1 MTSRSLRTPDDL
13 INAGL
18 VKEIDIQAIEQVAA
32 RYSVAIPAYI
42 ANLIATA
49 SPADVIA
56 RQYIPTI
63 QELKAL
69 PGESADP
76 IGDIRHSPVP
86 GIVHRYKDRVLLK
99 IVHICPVY
107 CRFCFRREM
116 VGPGHEPNLTPGQ
129 VAAALAY
136 VQAHDEIAEVIM
148 TGGDPFI
155 LSPNRIADITSTIS
169 AIPHVKRIRWHTRVP
184 VVEPAKIN
192 NKFAEALKS
201 NTAQTIVAIHAN
213 HPREFTPEAIYAVST
228 LHRAGISLISQ
239 SVLLKGINDDAATLT
254 DLIESF
260 RANRIK
266 PYYIHHADLAP
277 GTSHFRTTIAHGQ
290 ELMGKVQM
298 ALPAQARPTYVLDI
312 PGGFSKVNLLSD
324 DATQVSPGHWRL
336 RDSNGQYHEYH
347 EDPSLFG

>member
-18 VKEIDIQAIEQVAA
+18 VKESDIQAIEQVAA
-32 RYSVAIPAYI
+32 RYSVAIPSYI
-42 ANLIATA
+42 NNLITTA
-49 SPADVIA
+49 SPADPIT
-56 RQYIPTI
+56 RQFVPDTREMIV
-63 QELKAL
+63 L
-69 PGESADP
+69 PGENGDP
-76 IGDIRHSPVP
+76 IGDTRHSPVT
-86 GIVHRYKDRVLLK
+86 GIVHRYRDRVLLK
-99 IVHICPVY
+99 VVHICPVY

-136 VQAHDEIAEVIM
+136 VRDHDEISEVIL
-148 TGGDPFI
+148 TGGDPFV
-155 LSPNRIADITSTIS
+155 LSPNRIAELTGALS
-169 AIPHVKRIRWHTRVP
+169 AIPHIKRIRWHTRVP
-184 VVEPAKIN
+184 VVEPAKISI
-192 NKFAEALKS
+192 KLAEALKS
-201 NTAQTIVAIHAN
+201 NTAQTIVAVHAN

-228 LHRAGISLISQ
+228 LHGAGISLISQ
-239 SVLLKGINDDAATLT
+239 SVLLKGINDDAATLNG
-254 DLIESF
+254 LIEAF
-260 RANRIK
+260 RTNRIK

-290 ELMGKVQM
+290 ELLGKVQM
-298 ALPAQARPTYVLDI
+298 ALPVHAHPTYVLDI